1 MGQITEILRET
12 RDWFAEDEHW
22 TQGVFARLSS
32 GAATTPI
39 HPAVV
44 ATCLR
49 GGLDRAQWKVTEVC
63 SVACARS
70 VLDQWEHYTRV
81 GQTLDSADNAIQ
93 GG

>member
-1 MGQITEILRET
+1 VEVVCAWCSERP
-12 RDWFAEDEHW
+12 
-22 TQGVFARLSS
+22 ARLTLI
-32 GAATTPI
+32 ADWAEI
-39 HPAVV
+39 
-44 ATCLR
+44 
-49 GGLDRAQWKVTEVC
+49 QEVC